1 MDGEFRRYKALAE
14 GAIRQVDEP
23 ALSVRGPADQNS
35 IAIIAWHVSGNL
47 ASRFTDFLTTD
58 GEKAWRHRDE
68 EFVERTV
75 SRTELLEKWDRGWS
89 VLFAT
94 LDDLTDADLAK
105 TVHIRAQPVA
115 VVEALHRAL
124 AHVSYHVGQIVL
136 LGRVAAGE
144 GWQYLS
150 IAPGQSESYNRGA
163 VKNGP
168 PITPNRSK
176 TKPVRS
182 AAWVS
187 ARVGGPKRG
196 PPYVAV
202 PVGR

>member
-1 MDGEFRRYKALAE
+1 MSRVLVASVEGEFRRYKALAE

-23 ALSVRGPADQNS
+23 ALSVRGPGDQNS

-47 ASRFTDFLTTD
+47 ASRFTDFLTAD
-58 GEKAWRHRDE
+58 GEKPWRHRDE

-94 LDDLTDADLAK
+94 LADLTDADLAK

-163 VKNGP
+163 VHERPADHAKSIEN
-168 PITPNRSK
+168 K
-176 TKPVRS
+176 
-182 AAWVS
+182 
-187 ARVGGPKRG
+187 ART
-196 PPYVAV
+196 
-202 PVGR
+202 

>member
-1 MDGEFRRYKALAE
+1 MEGEFRRYKALAE

-23 ALSVRGPADQNS
+23 ALSVRGPGDQNS

-58 GEKAWRHRDE
+58 GEKPWRHRDE

-75 SRTELLEKWDRGWS
+75 GRTELLEKWERGWS

-94 LDDLTDADLAK
+94 LADLTDADLAK

-150 IAPGQSESYNRGA
+150 IPPGQSESYNRGA
-163 VKNGP
+163 VKDRP
-168 PITPNRSK
+168 ADHAKSIRT
-176 TKPVRS
+176 
-182 AAWVS
+182 
-187 ARVGGPKRG
+187 
-196 PPYVAV
+196 
-202 PVGR
+202 